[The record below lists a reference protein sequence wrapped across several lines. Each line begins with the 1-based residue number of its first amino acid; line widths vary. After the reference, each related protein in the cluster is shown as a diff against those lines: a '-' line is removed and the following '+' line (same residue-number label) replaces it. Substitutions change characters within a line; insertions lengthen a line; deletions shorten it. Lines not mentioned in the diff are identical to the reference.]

1 MSLGLNTKVH
11 LHLEKILGISESGYE
26 YTAGYFEDW
35 SGETYKQEL
44 VKENL
49 KS

>member
-1 MSLGLNTKVH
+1 MSLVLSTKVH
-11 LHLEKILGISESGYE
+11 LHLVKILGISESGYE

-35 SGETYKQEL
+35 SRETYKQEL

-49 KS
+49 KP